1 MVTWRELVAE
11 ATENLTDAGV
21 ADPEISVRHIA
32 QRATGADGAAWIEVL
47 DQHATQRHVAAFDA
61 MLIRRR
67 TGEPLQYVIGRW
79 GFRHL
84 DLFIDRRVLIPR
96 PETEVVAGHAIDE
109 VNRLLSTGSAADP
122 ITVVDLGTGS
132 GAIGLS
138 VAFEVDRAQVW
149 LTDRSSDAAAVA
161 RANVAGIGRAGSRV
175 RVAEG
180 DWFDAL
186 PPAIRGRVGVV
197 VSNPPYVAV
206 GDDVDDQVAWE
217 PPDALYAAD
226 TPTHDAVVG
235 TGDLE
240 YLIATSPEWLVDD
253 GALVLEM
260 APAQLDAMAGL
271 ANRRFAAV
279 QKIKDL
285 TGRGR
290 AIVGRF
296 PLRS

>member
-1 MVTWRELVAE
+1 MVTWRQLTAE
-11 ATENLTDAGV
+11 ATEQLARADV
-21 ADPEISVRHIA
+21 PDPELSARHIG
-32 QRATGADGAAWIEVL
+32 QRATGTDGAEWIELL

-61 MLIRRR
+61 MVARRQA
-67 TGEPLQYVIGRW
+67 GEPLQYVIGRW

-96 PETEVVAGHAIDE
+96 PETEIVAGQAISE
-109 VNRLLSTGSAADP
+109 VRRLTAAAP
-122 ITVVDLGTGS
+122 RVTVVDLGTGS

-138 VAFEVDRAQVW
+138 IAMETDASDVW
-149 LTDRSSDAAAVA
+149 LTDRSADAAAVA
-161 RANVAGIGRAGSRV
+161 RANIVGIGRAGSRV

-186 PPAIRGRVGVV
+186 PPWLRGEVGVI
-197 VSNPPYVAV
+197 VSNPPYVAE
-206 GDDVDDQVAWE
+206 GDEVDPQVAWE
-217 PPDALYAAD
+217 PRGALFAPDTTSFHSIPA
-226 TPTHDAVVG
+226 
-235 TGDLE
+235 TGHLE
-240 YLIATSPEWLVDD
+240 HLIAVGPEWLVDE

-260 APAQLDAMAGL
+260 APDQIDAMAEWAG
-271 ANRRFAAV
+271 ARFAAI

-290 AIVGRF
+290 AIVARF

>member
-11 ATENLTDAGV
+11 ASGDLAAAGV
-21 ADPEISVRHIA
+21 ADPELNARQIG
-32 QRATGADGAAWIEVL
+32 QRATGADGADWIEVL
-47 DQHATQRHVAAFDA
+47 EEHATQRHVAAFDA
-61 MLIRRR
+61 MLARRQA
-67 TGEPLQYVIGRW
+67 GEPLQYVIGRW

-84 DLFIDRRVLIPR
+84 DLFIDSRVLIPR

-109 VNRLLSTGSAADP
+109 VNRLLAAGSGIDP
-122 ITVVDLGTGS
+122 VTVADLGTGS

-138 VAFEVDRAQVW
+138 IAFEVDDTQVW
-149 LTDRSSDAAAVA
+149 LTERSSDAATVA
-161 RANVAGIGRAGSRV
+161 RANTAGIGRAGSRV

-197 VSNPPYVAV
+197 VSNPPYVAD
-206 GDDVDDQVAWE
+206 GDEVDSQIAWE
-217 PPDALYAAD
+217 PREALYAAD
-226 TPTHDAVVG
+226 TRTYEMVSG

-240 YLIATSPEWLVDD
+240 HLIATSPGWLIDE

-260 APAQLDAMAGL
+260 APTQIDAMADMAG
-271 ANRRFAAV
+271 ARFAVV

-290 AIVGRF
+290 AIVARF
-296 PLRS
+296 PVRS